1 MRRTARAKNLLYGVT
16 SRVRQSTKNYTQ
28 GTLCRDKEEP
38 SWSNDLRTAFH
49 LLAGS
54 VRTDWDSE
62 YAGQR
67 LASVRLF
74 VAGHSFRRTLGYDSA
89 ASISTFGAEINNPIR
104 LLDYV
109 QVVLDDQHGVAE
121 RDQPLQHVQQFAHVV
136 EMKSGGRLVQNVEGT
151 ASLPLGKFARQLN
164 SLRFAA

>member
-1 MRRTARAKNLLYGVT
+1 MRRTARATNPVDGVA
-16 SRVRQSTKNYTQ
+16 SRVRQSTTNYTQ

-38 SWSNDLRTAFH
+38 SCSNDLRTAFH
-49 LLAGS
+49 LLAGG

-74 VAGHSFRRTLGYDSA
+74 VAGHSFRRTLRHDSA
-89 ASISTFGAEINNPIR
+89 ACISTFRAEINNPIR

-109 QVVLDDQHGVAE
+109 QVVLDDQH
-121 RDQPLQHVQQFAHVV
+121 
-136 EMKSGGRLVQNVEGT
+136 
-151 ASLPLGKFARQLN
+151 
-164 SLRFAA
+164 